1 MNTKQIKNELIEKAI
16 EHLEYTPDCFGADL
30 HNEIYNSDYFIIGR
44 FEAKEYLEANYGVFE
59 AIEKIRE
66 YEMDNFGEVNTDLSE
81 PEKVLNMLVYIL
93 GEEVL
98 AESETLK
105 EKWNEQLTEEDC
117 KAIISELKEV
127 N

>member
-1 MNTKQIKNELIEKAI
+1 MTSYKKEILEKAI
-16 EHLEYTPDCFGADL
+16 EQLEIYPDCFGADL
-30 HNEIYNSDYFIIGR
+30 HNAIYNSDYFIIGR
-44 FEAKEYLEANYGVFE
+44 HEAKQWLENNYGVFE

-66 YEMDNFGEVNTDLSE
+66 YEMDNFGEVNTDFSE
-81 PEKVLNMLVYIL
+81 PEKVVNMLTYIL

-98 AESETLK
+98 QDSETLQ